1 MITMTR
7 DLAGIYGTRVRGGSV
22 ITMGSLHRSARVW
35 QQIPALVV
43 FEKNKGVSPTDNS
56 TGVSEVECRHT

>member
-7 DLAGIYGTRVRGGSV
+7 DLAGIYGTRVRAGSV
-22 ITMGSLHRSARVW
+22 ITMGSLHRSACVW
-35 QQIPALVV
+35 QQIPALGV

-56 TGVSEVECRHT
+56 TGVSEVECRPT

>member
-7 DLAGIYGTRVRGGSV
+7 DLAGIYGTRVRAGSV

-35 QQIPALVV
+35 QQIPALGA
-43 FEKNKGVSPTDNS
+43 FDKN
-56 TGVSEVECRHT
+56 TGRQPGR

>member
-22 ITMGSLHRSARVW
+22 IAMASPHRSARVW
-35 QQIPALVV
+35 QQIPALGA
-43 FEKNKGVSPTDNS
+43 FGKNKGVSPTDNS
-56 TGVSEVECRHT
+56 TGVSEVECRRT

>member
-7 DLAGIYGTRVRGGSV
+7 NLAGIYGTRVRAGFV

-35 QQIPALVV
+35 QQIPALGV
-43 FEKNKGVSPTDNS
+43 FDENKGANPTDNS
-56 TGVSEVECRHT
+56 TGVSEVECRPT